1 MCVCVCVK
9 VKVAQSCLTLCDSMN
24 YTARGILQARILEW
38 VAFPFSRDSPG
49 DLLDPGIEPWSPA
62 LQAVSLPTELSGKP
76 ICVCVCMCV
85 CVYIHTYHIFFIH
98 LAVDEHI
105 GCFHVLAIVNCAA
118 KTLGC
123 IYLFKL

>member
-9 VKVAQSCLTLCDSMN
+9 VKVAQLCLTLCDSMN
-24 YTARGILQARILEW
+24 YTHHGILQARILEW

-76 ICVCVCMCV
+76 ICVSVYVCVC
-85 CVYIHTYHIFFIH
+85 IHTYIPH
-98 LAVDEHI
+98 LLYPF
-105 GCFHVLAIVNCAA
+105 GCQ
-118 KTLGC
+118 
-123 IYLFKL
+123 